1 MFIVNI
7 GERRKR
13 FPNAF
18 IHIRWYLMAK
28 PTPGH
33 FKILKIGSRN
43 WIMSLPIP
51 FSAFNFLMNKK
62 HELVTLPTCHQD

>member
-33 FKILKIGSRN
+33 FKN
-43 WIMSLPIP
+43 WV
-51 FSAFNFLMNKK
+51 KK
-62 HELVTLPTCHQD
+62 LDNVLAH